1 MKLVNIMLIMT
12 LVIWICT
19 ANVLANPNSSKGFLL
34 YSEEEQQQEKEELEK
49 AEEQENNNTQT
60 TIKSTDNYLKK
71 LEVEGYVLT
80 PEFDKQTIN
89 YEIIEKVKD
98 DFLEIKAETDDEK
111 ASISGI
117 GKVMLNSGENNLKI
131 EVTAESGT
139 VRTYFIKVVK
149 ETKDNLRLT
158 DIYLKTNGN
167 KIDLD
172 SDFNSEKF
180 EYYCNV
186 SNDISKIDIEAISNI
201 ENAKVEVNGNDG
213 LKEGMNQIFI
223 SISTDGVEKTT
234 YKINVYKE
242 MKQTESSKNKYKN
255 IMILVIC
262 IIIIILVNISLK
274 KEKNIKGI
282 IE

>member
-1 MKLVNIMLIMT
+1 MKFVNIMLIMT

-19 ANVLANPNSSKGFLL
+19 TNVFADPNSSKGFLL

-49 AEEQENNNTQT
+49 AKEQENNNTQT

-89 YEIIEKVKD
+89 YEITERVKD

-139 VRTYFIKVVK
+139 VKTYFIKVVK
-149 ETKDNLRLT
+149 ETKENLRLT

-186 SNDISKIDIEAISNI
+186 SNDISRIDIEAISNI
-201 ENAKVEVNGNDG
+201 ENAKIEVNGNDE

-223 SISTDGVEKTT
+223 SVSTDGVEKTT

-242 MKQTESSKNKYKN
+242 IKQINSQKNEYKN

-262 IIIIILVNISLK
+262 IIIIILVNIGIKKRKTK
-274 KEKNIKGI
+274 KEK
-282 IE
+282 